1 MSERIDRRVRRT
13 RAAVLAAAAQVLAEG
28 GLGAFSLEAVAQR
41 ADVARS
47 TLYRHW
53 PDRERLLLDTVSE
66 HGPVAEDPD
75 TGRLRDDLIAA
86 VGPFNAF
93 IGDGHTRAMLLAML
107 AEAARD
113 PAVGSLHERMTQA
126 RRDLLRRLVRRAVDR
141 GELPAD
147 TDVELLLDD
156 LAAGVIHRAF
166 VVGRTVDEGYLAR
179 HVDRFLTI
187 HGAAAD
193 AVGPRRTGPSHR

>member
-1 MSERIDRRVRRT
+1 MDERTDRRVRRT
-13 RAAVLAAAAQVLAEG
+13 RAAVLAAAAEVLGES

-53 PDRERLLLDTVSE
+53 PDREHLLLDTVAE

-86 VGPFNAF
+86 VGPFSAF

-113 PAVGSLHERMTQA
+113 PAVASLHERLTQA
-126 RRDLLRRLVRRAVDR
+126 RRDLLRRLVRRALER

-156 LAAGVIHRAF
+156 LAAGVVHRAF
-166 VVGRTVDEGYLAR
+166 VIGAEVDEGYLAR
-179 HVDRFLTI
+179 HVDRFLVI
-187 HGAAAD
+187 HGAAPD
-193 AVGPRRTGPSHR
+193 AVGPRR

>member
-1 MSERIDRRVRRT
+1 MDERIDPRVRRT
-13 RAAVLAAAAQVLAEG
+13 RTLVLAAAAAVLAEH
-28 GLGAFSLEAVAQR
+28 GLGGFSLEAVAQR

-53 PDRERLLLDTVSE
+53 PDRERLLLETIVE
-66 HGPVAEDPD
+66 HGPAAEDPD
-75 TGRLRDDLIAA
+75 TGRIRDDLLAA
-86 VGPFNAF
+86 VGPFSAF
-93 IGDGHTRAMLLAML
+93 VGEPATRAMLLSML

-113 PAVGSLHERMTQA
+113 PVMADLHQRSTEV
-126 RRDLLRRLVRRAVDR
+126 RRALLRRIVRRAVAR

-147 TDVELLLDD
+147 VDTDQLLDD

-166 VVGRTVDEGYLAR
+166 VLGTEVAGDFLAR

-187 HGAAAD
+187 HGASPAAIGD
-193 AVGPRRTGPSHR
+193 TR

>member
-1 MSERIDRRVRRT
+1 VDPRVRRT
-13 RAAVLAAAAQVLAEG
+13 RTAVLAAAAEVLGEN
-28 GLGAFSLEAVAQR
+28 GLSAFSLEAVAQR

-53 PDRERLLLDTVSE
+53 PDRERLLLDTVAE

-75 TGRLRDDLIAA
+75 TGRLRDDLLAA
-86 VGPFNAF
+86 VGPFSAF
-93 IGDGHTRAMLLAML
+93 IGDGHTRAMLLSML

-113 PAVGSLHERMTQA
+113 PAVADLHHRLTEA
-126 RRDLLRRLVRRAVDR
+126 RRDLLRRLTRRAIER
-141 GELPAD
+141 GELPTD
-147 TDVELLLDD
+147 VDVELLLDD
-156 LAAGVIHRAF
+156 LAAGVLHRAF
-166 VVGRTVDEGYLAR
+166 VLGRAVDPGQLAA

-193 AVGPRRTGPSHR
+193 AVGPAPDVEDRTAAG